1 VIERINKKQNGQL
14 DILVNDAWGGDPL
27 VQFGVKFWQHDLENG
42 LLLLRQAIHSHII
55 TSWHVIPLI
64 VKRKSGLIIE
74 LTDGIGE
81 RHRGS
86 LFYDIAKS
94 SVNRFALAQAEE
106 YREFNI
112 AAIAFSRLS
121 SIRGDARLLQ
131 SERVLLA

>member
-74 LTDGIGE
+74 VTDGIGE
-81 RHRGS
+81 RYRGS